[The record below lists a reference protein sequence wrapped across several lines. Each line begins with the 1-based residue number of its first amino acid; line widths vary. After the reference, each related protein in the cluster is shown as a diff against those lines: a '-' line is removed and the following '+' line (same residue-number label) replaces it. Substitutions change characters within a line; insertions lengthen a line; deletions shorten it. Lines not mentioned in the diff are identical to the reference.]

1 MSFGC
6 LVENMSFS
14 DSFLTKHSTLTVNI
28 PRLIVPRLYC
38 KPVTNTQVNDPTWS
52 WLRLRT
58 PLIVWPSGKR
68 HSIRAT
74 FVVAVFTR
82 LFGCHWSICKV
93 ERLCKSKLNYESLL
107 IYMVHVY
114 KAYYRVFFGK
124 SLSLPYTL
132 FLIQV
137 QNLNNIHIALTIHII
152 PISSNIIGK

>member
-6 LVENMSFS
+6 LVENMLFS

-28 PRLIVPRLYC
+28 PRLLCPGCTVSQSL
-38 KPVTNTQVNDPTWS
+38 KAQVNDPTWS
-52 WLRLRT
+52 WLRPGT

-74 FVVAVFTR
+74 FVVAVFTC
-82 LFGCHWSICKV
+82 LLGCHWSICKV

-107 IYMVHVY
+107 LYMVHVL